1 MGNVREKVEK
11 DINEEVD
18 KIMRDAPTRY
28 VVDFDARGKDELNI

>member
-28 VVDFDARGKDELNI
+28 VVAFDGSGKVE